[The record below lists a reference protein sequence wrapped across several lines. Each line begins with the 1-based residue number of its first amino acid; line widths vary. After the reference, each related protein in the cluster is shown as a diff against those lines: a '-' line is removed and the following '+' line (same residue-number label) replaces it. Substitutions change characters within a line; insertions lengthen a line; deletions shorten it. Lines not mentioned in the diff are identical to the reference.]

1 MDAGSNIDST
11 GQDGGDNGGGDP
23 TEVPVPVPTP
33 APAPAPA
40 PENGPATE
48 SAVPDLQTQLGM
60 AVMEVRN
67 CQSLLLAIALR
78 YKGIVLTD
86 AEINAAQALARL
98 DIHRDNSAPGCV
110 ILARAI

>member
-11 GQDGGDNGGGDP
+11 GQDGGGDNGGGDP
-23 TEVPVPVPTP
+23 TPLPVPT
-33 APAPAPA
+33 PAPAPA